1 MAARKSTP
9 FQPVVM
15 FTPETEADKLA
26 VRMVYT
32 LQEELRASMFT
43 DRGAKQTI
51 GVSEIGDDCLRC
63 LARKLSQTF
72 IKEQDPNWQAHVG
85 TLMHTGFEEHFG
97 NKFGRYNL
105 ETRKYEPINEPT
117 DEQPAYHMETRLI
130 IREYKNFT
138 LDGSCDMFIEGATFG
153 LVDDWKTKTQAKL
166 KEAAAGKLESK
177 NRIQIMT
184 YGLGWAL
191 KGHNVTHVV
200 IYSLPRDGALDD
212 AKPVL
217 MRWDPTEAI
226 ERLALIDNLIETAE
240 IMDGAFPG
248 LGWEKVI
255 LSQDRAGHCF
265 DCEKYEKLESDSF
278 LSNLTGN

>member
-1 MAARKSTP
+1 MAAKARTP
-9 FQPVVM
+9 FQPVVL
-15 FTPETEADKLA
+15 FTPETDADKLA
-26 VRMVYT
+26 VRQVYT
-32 LQEELRASMFT
+32 LQEELRSSMDT
-43 DRGAKQTI
+43 ERSAQQTI
-51 GVSEIGDDCLRC
+51 GISEIGDDCLRC
-63 LARKLSQTF
+63 LARKISGIY
-72 IKEQDPNWQAHVG
+72 IKEQSANWQAHVG

-105 ETRKYEPINEPT
+105 ETRKYEPANEPT
-117 DEQPAYHMETRLI
+117 DETPAYHMETRLF
-130 IREYKNFT
+130 IREFKNFT
-138 LDGSCDMFIEGATFG
+138 LVGSCDMYMEGATFG

-166 KEAAAGKLESK
+166 KEAASGKIESK
-177 NRIQIMT
+177 NRVQIMT

-191 KGHNVTHVV
+191 KGHLVTHVV
-200 IYSLPRDGALDD
+200 IYSLPRDGDLDS
-212 AKPVL
+212 AKPIL

-226 ERLALIDNLIETAE
+226 ERLALIENLIETAE

-248 LGWEKVI
+248 HGWEKVI